1 MNTALE
7 YILSVKILMIGLRC
21 FLILLITGLVSCS
34 KNDNRTALA
43 QRLIALEG
51 SLEEPE
57 RIRELKSR
65 IRAVDSEVEK
75 TIELIEDQ
83 ATYWRLLGLKYM
95 DYKMWGKAA
104 EAFDEALQLTP
115 DHAVLLY
122 RKALCIGQ
130 YSLSIADEESKK
142 KYMEEVRNGYQRV
155 LSIDPRYSPAMYA
168 LAVIYV
174 FETGEYLKAAELLN
188 NLLKIERSDI
198 QARFLLARSLM
209 EIGKTVDAL
218 DVYSDIVR
226 NAERDS
232 DRRKAEDLYKRILED
247 TDGI

>member
-1 MNTALE
+1 M
-7 YILSVKILMIGLRC
+7 SVNQVLFQRILMIKLRC
-21 FLILLITGLVSCS
+21 FFILLITGLISCG
-34 KNDNRTALA
+34 KNDNRTVLA
-43 QRLIALEG
+43 KRLMELEG
-51 SLEEPE
+51 NLEEPE
-57 RIRELKSR
+57 RIRELKFK

-75 TIELIEDQ
+75 TLELVEDK

-104 EAFDEALQLTP
+104 EAFDEAIELTP

-130 YSLSIADEESKK
+130 LSLSIADEELKR
-142 KYMEEVRNGYQRV
+142 KYMEEARNGYQRV
-155 LSIDPRYSPAMYA
+155 LAIDPRYTPAMYA

-209 EIGKTVDAL
+209 EIGKTADAL

-226 NAERDS
+226 SAERDS
-232 DRRKAEDLYKRILED
+232 DKKKAEDLYKRILED
-247 TDGI
+247 ADGN